1 MTNEERD
8 ILNIFI
14 DSVDELL
21 QSNFLNQVVE
31 NGIVT
36 NYTWNQDGFLSI
48 QRGGPELEAVKAFIL
63 TIRFFCQNNERT
75 SVGNMDNMIAEMD
88 VHQNIKDA
96 FTNTRQEL
104 NNYLNSLPII
114 QFEEGSEPIN
124 RRQIFETFLYGK
136 FAHADRTKRN
146 LLLIWQ
152 QRADF
157 EDRRAIFDRI
167 LLQFVLFLKNLS
179 EVCRNILNYTFKGHN
194 L

>member
-75 SVGNMDNMIAEMD
+75 SLSNMDNMISQM
-88 VHQNIKDA
+88 NIPQDLKDDFANSRQA
-96 FTNTRQEL
+96 FNT
-104 NNYLNSLPII
+104 YLDSLPSI
-114 QFEEGSEPIN
+114 QFEESGNPIN

-136 FAHADRTKRN
+136 FAHANRTKRN
-146 LLLIWQ
+146 LLLTWQ
-152 QRADF
+152 QRPDF

-167 LLQFVLFLKNLS
+167 LLQFVLFLKDLS
-179 EVCRNILNYTFKGHN
+179 TVCKEILN
-194 L
+194 